1 VVTTQLASDIFIFLM
16 FCSYSS
22 GLTLIPFHRSISY
35 INSSR
40 ETAFRSFHVF
50 LGRNTDVHIIL
61 LIFSV
66 RNKSCLL
73 LSETS
78 TFSLPQLTSCSYCEH
93 CLCCLL
99 LLILRSSSYF
109 FFPSSDALF
118 QSQEERKDKGRFV
131 LYDGLKTVCLEVC
144 LETCS
149 QTSFN
154 RHKHKGLV

>member
-1 VVTTQLASDIFIFLM
+1 M
-16 FCSYSS
+16 FSSYSS

-99 LLILRSSSYF
+99 LILRSSSTT
-109 FFPSSDALF
+109 SSFRPLMHSF
-118 QSQEERKDKGRFV
+118 NPKRKRKDKGRFV
-131 LYDGLKTVCLEVC
+131 LYDGQSVSKSVLRHVLRHLLTDTNTKDLYKSSCFDRKRRLE
-144 LETCS
+144 
-149 QTSFN
+149 
-154 RHKHKGLV
+154 